1 MNAASA
7 NKQIN
12 NAIVRKVESGTINYK
27 IVVNYIDGQQKALP
41 LAVDIADRP
50 KMPEEPPDNIG
61 FTTGNKT
68 VLPSTFQVPVSAVAT
83 IAAEVDQTPA
93 ITKSTTKLGVFRR

>member
-1 MNAASA
+1 MNVSSA

-12 NAIVRKVESGTINYK
+12 NAIVRKVESGTIKYK
-27 IVVNYIDGQQKALP
+27 LVVNYIDGQQKPLP
-41 LAVDIADRP
+41 LSVDIADRP
-50 KMPEEPPDNIG
+50 RMPEEPPDNIG

-83 IAAEVDQTPA
+83 IATEIEQTPSL
-93 ITKSTTKLGVFRR
+93 TKSTTKLGVFRR